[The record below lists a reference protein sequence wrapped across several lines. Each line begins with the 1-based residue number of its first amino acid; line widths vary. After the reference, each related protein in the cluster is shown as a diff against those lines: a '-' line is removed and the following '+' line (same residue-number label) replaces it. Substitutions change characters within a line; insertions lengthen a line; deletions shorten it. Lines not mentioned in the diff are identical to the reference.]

1 MVRFFH
7 DRAKRQAEDARLGGK
22 IMNLRAEDV
31 PAVQEENFRYPGPN
45 PQTKES
51 GIICLADAVESASRS
66 LKRPTPQ
73 RVEDLVGEVIERKMD
88 EGLLGECPLTLAD
101 IRKLSASFRFTLLN
115 MMHSRIAY
123 TEDEEKQDKAATV
136 AKATA

>member
-1 MVRFFH
+1 
-7 DRAKRQAEDARLGGK
+7 
-22 IMNLRAEDV
+22 MNLRAEDV

-45 PQTKES
+45 PQSKES

-73 RVEDLVGEVIERKMD
+73 RVEDLVDEVIELKMD
-88 EGLLGECPLTLAD
+88 EGLLNECPLTLAD
-101 IRKLSASFRFTLLN
+101 IKKLAASFRFTLLN

-123 TEDEEKQDKAATV
+123 PQDEEKSERDEAE

>member
-1 MVRFFH
+1 
-7 DRAKRQAEDARLGGK
+7 
-22 IMNLRAEDV
+22 
-31 PAVQEENFRYPGPN
+31 VQEENFRYPGPN
-45 PQTKES
+45 PQSKES

-73 RVEDLVGEVIERKMD
+73 RVEDLVDEVIERKMD

-123 TEDEEKQDKAATV
+123 TQDEENPEKFQSES
-136 AKATA
+136 KATA

>member
-1 MVRFFH
+1 M
-7 DRAKRQAEDARLGGK
+7 
-22 IMNLRAEDV
+22 
-31 PAVQEENFRYPGPN
+31 
-45 PQTKES
+45 
-51 GIICLADAVESASRS
+51 ESASRS

-73 RVEDLVGEVIERKMD
+73 RVEDLVDEVIERKMD

-123 TEDEEKQDKAATV
+123 TQDEENPEKFQSES
-136 AKATA
+136 KATA

>member
-1 MVRFFH
+1 
-7 DRAKRQAEDARLGGK
+7 
-22 IMNLRAEDV
+22 V
-31 PAVQEENFRYPGPN
+31 PAVQQENFRYPGPN

-73 RVEDLVGEVIERKMD
+73 RVEDLVDDVIERKMN
-88 EGLLGECPLTLAD
+88 EGLLDECPLTLAD
-101 IRKLSASFRFTLLN
+101 IKKLSASFRFTLLN

-123 TEDEEKQDKAATV
+123 TQEEENSAKQEV
-136 AKATA
+136 ERKATA

>member
-1 MVRFFH
+1 
-7 DRAKRQAEDARLGGK
+7 
-22 IMNLRAEDV
+22 
-31 PAVQEENFRYPGPN
+31 VQEENFRYPGPN

-66 LKRPTPQ
+66 LQRPTPQ
-73 RVEDLVGEVIERKMD
+73 RVEDLVDEVIERKMD
-88 EGLLGECPLTLAD
+88 EGLLDECPLTLAD
-101 IRKLSASFRFTLLN
+101 IRKLAGSFRFTLLN

-123 TEDEEKQDKAATV
+123 PADEDKPSKVETE